1 MTGQEDPELTSSNRY
16 SKITT
21 IYRSTIE
28 EKDLKTSKK
37 CLLTVNDIKKEPQLQ
52 WLGEMENSIIK
63 THTPK
68 WTTNGRKITRPE
80 VLPKEQGI

>member
-1 MTGQEDPELTSSNRY
+1 MGSREDGRKEWKTVG
-16 SKITT
+16 TT

-52 WLGEMENSIIK
+52 WLGEMENSCNFAIPI
-63 THTPK
+63 
-68 WTTNGRKITRPE
+68 GGGEFR
-80 VLPKEQGI
+80 VFLPSHLGHSY